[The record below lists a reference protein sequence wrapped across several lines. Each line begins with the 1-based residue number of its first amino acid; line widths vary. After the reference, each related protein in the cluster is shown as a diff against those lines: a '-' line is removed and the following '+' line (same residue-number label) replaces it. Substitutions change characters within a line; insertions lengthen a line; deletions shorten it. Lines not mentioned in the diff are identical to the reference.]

1 MADDRAA
8 LIFRI
13 RTLQNE
19 IDKLQYRQD
28 VLLTEQQIWIKKL
41 EAKKEQA
48 KKEQAKKE
56 QAKS

>member
-8 LIFRI
+8 LVFRI

-48 KKEQAKKE
+48 K
-56 QAKS
+56 S